1 MRYSECDTKLPGQC
15 RGSHYIKV
23 RNLYNIILY
32 TYHIRYHIKDDKENR
47 YYIRIEYTKESRMNK
62 DAGVTY
68 ICHCLKRCRRHQEKH
83 LKEHL
88 VIRTKV
94 LSGTLLGKQKRRKY
108 HSRKTMRKLP
118 TFT

>member
-1 MRYSECDTKLPGQC
+1 MKNNKEGLLPYDK
-15 RGSHYIKV
+15 RGI
-23 RNLYNIILY
+23 NIPALEKGIH
-32 TYHIRYHIKDDKENR
+32 TQTDSII
-47 YYIRIEYTKESRMNK
+47 
-62 DAGVTY
+62 

-94 LSGTLLGKQKRRKY
+94 LSGALFGKQKRRKY